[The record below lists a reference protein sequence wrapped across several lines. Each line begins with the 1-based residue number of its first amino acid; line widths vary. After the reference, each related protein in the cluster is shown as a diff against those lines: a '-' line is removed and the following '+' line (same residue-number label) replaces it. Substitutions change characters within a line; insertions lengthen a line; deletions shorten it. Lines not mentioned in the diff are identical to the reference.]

1 MGTSKSN
8 AGGTG
13 GAWTDFKR
21 NATLFAKHGGDERI
35 AKTLA
40 SYVAA
45 VGGAV
50 AALGTAA
57 AGARA
62 GQSLGA
68 FLTGSTGPTGVA
80 GGLQSVGLGRLVGED
95 RFTVLS
101 ELLDE
106 FVGSGNALD
115 EQAARQA
122 LLDVLDELLP
132 EDDTPLEEVHLDE
145 AGVTDTL
152 CRFLS
157 ALVYNLAIPVIDER
171 LTRLEDASL
180 AGQRDG
186 ELRAYIEGL
195 IRVRL
200 QDLDPI
206 AMDWQGPAGE
216 TLIQGVLRDAYE
228 LMEEWQ

>member
-1 MGTSKSN
+1 
-8 AGGTG
+8 
-13 GAWTDFKR
+13 
-21 NATLFAKHGGDERI
+21 
-35 AKTLA
+35 
-40 SYVAA
+40 
-45 VGGAV
+45 
-50 AALGTAA
+50 
-57 AGARA
+57 
-62 GQSLGA
+62 
-68 FLTGSTGPTGVA
+68 
-80 GGLQSVGLGRLVGED
+80 
-95 RFTVLS
+95 
-101 ELLDE
+101 
-106 FVGSGNALD
+106 
-115 EQAARQA
+115 
-122 LLDVLDELLP
+122 
-132 EDDTPLEEVHLDE
+132 
-145 AGVTDTL
+145 VTDTL